1 MEEQGYAIRVK
12 TSESPLWKAGR
23 PVIGRLDMELTERC
37 NNNCTHCYVN
47 LPANDQ
53 AAKNKELSTAEVQ
66 DILLEAVSV
75 GCLTVR
81 YTGGEPLLRDD
92 FEALYLFARRL
103 GLKVLLFTNAT
114 LLTPHLADLLARI
127 PPLEKIEVSVYG
139 MSRESYEAAS
149 RAPGSFEA
157 AWRGIGLL
165 QERNIPFV
173 VKSALLP
180 PNVGEIEQFEEWAAT
195 IPWMDKPPAHSMFFD
210 LRTRRDSEAKN
221 RLIKRQR
228 LSPEDGLRILTRRP
242 EQFLKSMREFCD
254 KFIAP
259 PGERLFSCG
268 SGVGGA
274 CVDAYGYLQPCMLLR
289 HPDTVY
295 DLRDGSIRDAM
306 TRFFPQMR
314 EMTATNADYL
324 ARCARC
330 FLKGLCEQ
338 CPAKSWSEHG
348 TLDTPVEYLCEIAH
362 AQARY
367 LGLLE
372 DGEWGWKVADWKERI
387 ERFVESGEEQA

>member
-1 MEEQGYAIRVK
+1 M
-12 TSESPLWKAGR
+12 
-23 PVIGRLDMELTERC
+23 GRLDMELTERC

-47 LPANDQ
+47 LPVNEQ
-53 AAKNKELSTAEVQ
+53 AARQKEMSTAQVQ
-66 DILLEAVSV
+66 DILLEAVSL

-92 FEALYLFARRL
+92 FETLYLFARRL
-103 GLKVLLFTNAT
+103 GLRVLLFTNAT
-114 LLTPHLADLLARI
+114 PLTPHLVDLMARF
-127 PPLEKIEVSVYG
+127 PPLEKIEISVYG
-139 MSRESYEAAS
+139 MSRKSYEAVS
-149 RAPGSFEA
+149 RVPGSFEA
-157 AWRGIGLL
+157 AWRGIRLL
-165 QERNIPFV
+165 QERNVPFV

-180 PNVGEIEQFEEWAAT
+180 PNMGEIEQFEDWAAA

-221 RLIKRQR
+221 RLIRRQR
-228 LSPEDGLRILTRRP
+228 FSPEDGLRVLTRRP
-242 EQFLKSMREFCD
+242 EQFLKSMREFCG
-254 KFIAP
+254 KFMSP
-259 PGERLFSCG
+259 PGDKLFSCG

-289 HPDTVY
+289 HPDAVY
-295 DLRDGSIRDAM
+295 DLRNGSLRDAM
-306 TRFFPQMR
+306 TRFFPELR
-314 EMTATNADYL
+314 EMTTTNADYL

-348 TLDTPVEYLCEIAH
+348 TLDTPVEYVCDVAH

-367 LGLLE
+367 LGLLGDSE
-372 DGEWGWKVADWKERI
+372 RGWEVADWKERI
-387 ERFVESGEEQA
+387 ERFVGSGKEQP